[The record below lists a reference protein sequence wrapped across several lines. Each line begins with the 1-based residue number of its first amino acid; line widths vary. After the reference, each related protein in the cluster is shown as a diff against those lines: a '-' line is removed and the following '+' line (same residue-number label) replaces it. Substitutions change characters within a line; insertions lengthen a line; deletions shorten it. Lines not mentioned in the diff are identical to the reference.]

1 MNWFKKIQNQ
11 KELLSLAERKY
22 LTFSPNCKKIVNGL
36 FLRHHILKIIHY
48 IYIIQYCNINSQPL
62 SRNVHDLFHS
72 NVQYLYYSC
81 CSEIY
86 FLNDHYLHKFL
97 LFGRCQNRN
106 TIISTNLNH
115 SIHHFLSITSCKIFT
130 VPSGKEKILAVGY
143 FSISPSH
150 SIASLSLNTSI
161 PPIESNLKPSL
172 CPPTTI
178 T

>member
-1 MNWFKKIQNQ
+1 MDYFCVITFQNNSLHLHYSVLQYKTLSYFQETFMTFFIQMC
-11 KELLSLAERKY
+11 SICIIFA
-22 LTFSPNCKKIVNGL
+22 V
-36 FLRHHILKIIHY
+36 LKIY
-48 IYIIQYCNINSQPL
+48 FSKMIIICINS
-62 SRNVHDLFHS
+62 SFSGAV
-72 NVQYLYYSC
+72 
-81 CSEIY
+81 
-86 FLNDHYLHKFL
+86 K
-97 LFGRCQNRN
+97 NRN

-115 SIHHFLSITSCKIFT
+115 SIHHFLSITSRKVFT

>member
-1 MNWFKKIQNQ
+1 MDYFCVITFQNNSLHLHYSVLQ
-11 KELLSLAERKY
+11 YKTLSYFQETFM
-22 LTFSPNCKKIVNGL
+22 TFSFKCAVSVL
-36 FLRHHILKIIHY
+36 F
-48 IYIIQYCNINSQPL
+48 
-62 SRNVHDLFHS
+62 
-72 NVQYLYYSC
+72 C

-115 SIHHFLSITSCKIFT
+115 SIHHFLSITSRKVFT

-161 PPIESNLKPSL
+161 PPIESNLNHHCAHPQQ
-172 CPPTTI
+172 
-178 T
+178 

>member
-1 MNWFKKIQNQ
+1 MDYFCVITFQNNSLHLHYSVLQYKTLSHFQETFMTFFIQMC
-11 KELLSLAERKY
+11 SICIIFA
-22 LTFSPNCKKIVNGL
+22 V
-36 FLRHHILKIIHY
+36 LKIY
-48 IYIIQYCNINSQPL
+48 FSKMIIICINS
-62 SRNVHDLFHS
+62 SFSGAV
-72 NVQYLYYSC
+72 
-81 CSEIY
+81 
-86 FLNDHYLHKFL
+86 K
-97 LFGRCQNRN
+97 NRN

-150 SIASLSLNTSI
+150 SIASLFLNTSI